1 MAADLELTVT
11 LIATISRIEPGQVDL
26 SLVIELDYIH
36 VVTLIVTCWQAST
49 LHGMMPYRPC
59 CSTLLY

>member
-1 MAADLELTVT
+1 MSADLELTVT

-36 VVTLIVTCWQAST
+36 VVTLASVDIT
-49 LHGMMPYRPC
+49 RYDALSSM
-59 CSTLLY
+59 LLDLTVLISR